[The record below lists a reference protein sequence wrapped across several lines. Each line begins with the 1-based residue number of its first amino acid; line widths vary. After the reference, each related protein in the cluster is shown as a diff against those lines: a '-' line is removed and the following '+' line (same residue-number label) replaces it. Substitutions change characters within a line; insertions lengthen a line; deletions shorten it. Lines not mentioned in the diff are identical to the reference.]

1 MIIYQPTLKMSGKLY
16 EIVLNGQSFQRPY
29 DNCELSD
36 MKADL
41 SFFPFQ
47 YYYYKKMCFQG
58 HS

>member
-1 MIIYQPTLKMSGKLY
+1 MSGKLY

-41 SFFPFQ
+41 SFFPIQ